1 MKYFTAL
8 KKYEKII
15 IGLIFFFIFP
25 TLFELFLVIV
35 FYNCP
40 LVMDPK
46 GVCVYNDTAY
56 MVYRLVII
64 WIGQMTGAII
74 LIWGIGEKIVL
85 WKRKR
90 KS

>member
-1 MKYFTAL
+1 MKCISIF

-15 IGLIFFFIFP
+15 IGLILFFVFP
-25 TLFELFLVIV
+25 ILVNLFLVIV

-40 LVMDPK
+40 LVMDPR
-46 GVCVYNDTAY
+46 GICAYNDI
-56 MVYRLVII
+56 VYKLVII
-64 WIGQMTGAII
+64 WIGQMAGMII

-85 WKRKR
+85 WVRKR